1 MFSLWISGVVDLSAV
16 HLKDDKS
23 YTMCVGWKNTITIVP
38 NAQRRR
44 DDAFL
49 VICLRQITENWN
61 CPPPYMRR
69 GKEIVSSQI
78 CCLNL
83 LLRSWMPKER
93 CLCLIVTLT
102 AAVITAGPIVLRWKD
117 DSSAVT
123 ETVETAD
130 CSGKQRR
137 SSPEDL
143 INHMTF
149 DVHPW
154 PSMGPFHTWSGGEG
168 AI

>member
-1 MFSLWISGVVDLSAV
+1 MFCLWISAAVDLSAV

-23 YTMCVGWKNTITIVP
+23 YTMCVGWK

-61 CPPPYMRR
+61 CPLPYMCR
-69 GKEIVSSQI
+69 GKETVPSQI

-83 LLRSWMPKER
+83 LLRSWMPKDR
-93 CLCLIVTLT
+93 CICLIVTLT
-102 AAVITAGPIVLRWKD
+102 AAVITAEPIVSRWKD
-117 DSSAVT
+117 DSSAGT
-123 ETVETAD
+123 ETLETAD
-130 CSGKQRR
+130 CSGKQRQ
-137 SSPEDL
+137 SSPEDF